1 MKNLIDFIQESL
13 LGSFDEISSSQDEL
27 LLNPL
32 KLILLSKDSND
43 FLTNINAVKSISGKV
58 NKGSKPV
65 AGEVIFTAESLN
77 QGYKDNIIFTIG
89 EPDKDSYSVTFNKYI
104 AVVKNKGSDIADMV
118 RRYENT
124 VNEFYVLPEV
134 SVKDFKKLF
143 KKPSF
148 GSRAIEEY
156 YK

>member
-43 FLTNINAVKSISGKV
+43 FLTNINAVKSISDKV
-58 NKGSKPV
+58 NKGSRPV
-65 AGEVIFTAESLN
+65 GGVIFTAELLN
-77 QGYKDNIIFTIG
+77 PGYKDNIIFTIG
-89 EPDKDSYSVTFNKYI
+89 EPGKDSYSVTFNKYI
-104 AVVKNKGSDIADMV
+104 AVVKNKGTDIADMV
-118 RRYENT
+118 RRYENMD
-124 VNEFYVLPEV
+124 NEFYVLPKAG
-134 SVKDFKKLF
+134 VKDFKKLF
-143 KKPSF
+143 KKSSF
-148 GSRAIEEY
+148 GLKVIEEY